1 MGWDTVCLINY
12 TNTTIPCFSMCGKNF
27 TSFHCKFFTKKI
39 VYHHVKLPL
48 VLANPS
54 GNTVNV
60 HLGKSQ
66 AVKVQLCHRGCAFPI
81 TPGQEQQM
89 PRHKHLYGI
98 AFLCQQIQFTWSFTC
113 YLMKCDNEYSFVF
126 LFVTWLDHPCLSWSS
141 SCLWR
146 VWGTSSHEG
155 IQDLSSE
162 RRLPSHVTPLQY
174 LPSAN
179 RRFLHGL

>member
-1 MGWDTVCLINY
+1 
-12 TNTTIPCFSMCGKNF
+12 MCGKNF
-27 TSFHCKFFTKKI
+27 TSFHCKYFYQV
-39 VYHHVKLPL
+39 VYHHIKLPL

-54 GNTVNV
+54 GNTVNI

-66 AVKVQLCHRGCAFPI
+66 AVKAQLCHRGCAFCI
-81 TPGQEQQM
+81 TAAQEQQVHRCKQ
-89 PRHKHLYGI
+89 PHGT
-98 AFLCQQIQFTWSFTC
+98 AFLCQQTQFTSSFTC
-113 YLMKCDNEYSFVF
+113 SQMKCDNEYNFAF

-146 VWGTSSHEG
+146 MWGNSFHQE

-162 RRLPSHVTPLQY
+162 HRLPSHVVPLQH

-179 RRFLHGL
+179 RRFLHCLYKLSKNYGPDSWKRCCFNMY